1 MDLEKLQ
8 KSDISLSSKIS
19 TLNKLRKIKELYFS
33 ISGPALMGQDLTRL
47 LIEALVFLLIRLTFL
62 KTELNCLVQPK
73 NRDYISVFS
82 CLVNCSSTRQGGQS
96 SNPTFYFWRIRPGT
110 IYPCNLG
117 TPTRAVQ
124 AVTQRILSLP

>member
-62 KTELNCLVQPK
+62 KTEL
-73 NRDYISVFS
+73 
-82 CLVNCSSTRQGGQS
+82 SSS
-96 SNPTFYFWRIRPGT
+96 AKKP
-110 IYPCNLG
+110 
-117 TPTRAVQ
+117 
-124 AVTQRILSLP
+124 